1 MASFWR
7 KPWVNLWKNLSFST
21 YSIFCF
27 YSLKIVQHIFLA
39 YISEKKNM
47 EKSPFFDQ
55 NHGLTPL
62 KKISLF
68 LLFKLLVF
76 IA

>member
-7 KPWVNLWKNLSFST
+7 KPWVNLFGKNLSFST

-39 YISEKKNM
+39 YISK
-47 EKSPFFDQ
+47 
-55 NHGLTPL
+55 
-62 KKISLF
+62 KKIW
-68 LLFKLLVF
+68 K
-76 IA
+76 IAKTMG

>member
-7 KPWVNLWKNLSFST
+7 KPWVNLLGKNLSFST

-39 YISEKKNM
+39 YISKKKNM
-47 EKSPFFDQ
+47 ENRQ

-62 KKISLF
+62 KKIHFFNFLNFLF
-68 LLFKLLVF
+68 L
-76 IA
+76 

>member
-7 KPWVNLWKNLSFST
+7 KPWVNLFGKNLSFST

-27 YSLKIVQHIFLA
+27 YSLKIVQDIFLV
-39 YISEKKNM
+39 YISKKKNM
-47 EKSPFFDQ
+47 ENRQ

-62 KKISLF
+62 KKIHFFNFLNFLF
-68 LLFKLLVF
+68 L
-76 IA
+76 